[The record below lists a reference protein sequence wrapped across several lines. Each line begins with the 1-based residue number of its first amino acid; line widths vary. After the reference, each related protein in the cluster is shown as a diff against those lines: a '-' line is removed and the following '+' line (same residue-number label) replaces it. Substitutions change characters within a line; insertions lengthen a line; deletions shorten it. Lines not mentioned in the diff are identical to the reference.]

1 MKSKLP
7 FKTTLRLAMQ
17 GKTVTKIM
25 TVFLCAFSFA
35 LVGLATMGVFYNES
49 DVMAKALLHYMKNE
63 RHELVFSYF
72 NEVEQNNY
80 IPLKLVERIQEETG
94 LDFVQCYDYSL
105 YEVPGYFYHS
115 NSDLVSQ
122 SVDLL
127 SASDEAYEAC
137 GAELIAGRFAETIDE
152 IAIPLEL
159 FEAFRQNGYAY
170 NIQNYVYIED
180 GVLYTDFPYTF
191 SEKLQSY
198 VFSYGGT
205 VDYIDVDEEG
215 WFYIGMET
223 AENQKI
229 ETYDD
234 IIGKEFVF
242 FGDPAT
248 GSMGNE
254 SLYSV
259 KVSGIVDVGGA
270 NFIRR
275 SPYAILHSVAWR
287 ETFWSTLK
295 DKVRYMT
302 QVPAVDHDLA
312 RTCADLTMEMID
324 EYVEIYPEA
333 RDRNLISVGVE
344 GITGLVDPTLPNYYN
359 FWAGHKAYVFLGAVS
374 GAFFGIFSVLLC
386 WHLMTSMLAVQRIK
400 IGILRSL
407 GAGEKDVVKI
417 VLLFAFIL
425 SVFTFLLSLAFTLAG
440 YYGFLY
446 PAFYTPKW
454 GVSEF
459 FFTGWTVLIL
469 AGLSFG
475 VPLLCS
481 IVPLRKFLKKSIVDN
496 ISGNIRAR

>member
-35 LVGLATMGVFYNES
+35 LVGLATMDVFYNES

-80 IPLKLVERIQEETG
+80 IPLKLVELIQEETG

-229 ETYDD
+229 ETYED
-234 IIGKEFVF
+234 IIGKELVVM
-242 FGDPAT
+242 GDPET
-248 GSMGNE
+248 GRMGNE
-254 SLYSV
+254 GIYTLRI
-259 KVSGIVDVGGA
+259 SGIVDLAEAQIG
-270 NFIRR
+270 FTP
-275 SPYAILHSVAWR
+275 PYLALHSVAWR

-344 GITGLVDPTLPNYYN
+344 GITGLVDPTLPNDHN

-407 GAGEKDVVKI
+407 GANEADIKRIFFVE
-417 VLLFAFIL
+417 VLLIALCSFPLALGL
-425 SVFTFLLSLAFTLAG
+425 SALAYCGLLQPLTFRADF
-440 YYGFLY
+440 
-446 PAFYTPKW
+446 
-454 GVSEF
+454 GVSLLQF
-459 FFTGWTVLIL
+459 NGWTVLIL

>member
-80 IPLKLVERIQEETG
+80 IPLKLVDRIQEETG

-180 GVLYTDFPYTF
+180 GVLYTDFPF
-191 SEKLQSY
+191 EFDEERQRY
-198 VFSYGGT
+198 VYYYGGA

-215 WFYIGMET
+215 WFYIKADP
-223 AENQKI
+223 AEMQKI
-229 ETYDD
+229 GTYED
-234 IIGKEFVF
+234 IIGKELVVM
-242 FGDPAT
+242 GDPET
-248 GSMGNE
+248 GRMGNE
-254 SLYSV
+254 GIYPLRI
-259 KVSGIVDVGGA
+259 SGIVDLAEAHIGFSQRYLA
-270 NFIRR
+270 
-275 SPYAILHSVAWR
+275 LHSVAWW
-287 ETFWSTLK
+287 ETFGSTLK

-312 RTCADLTMEMID
+312 RT
-324 EYVEIYPEA
+324 
-333 RDRNLISVGVE
+333 
-344 GITGLVDPTLPNYYN
+344 
-359 FWAGHKAYVFLGAVS
+359 
-374 GAFFGIFSVLLC
+374 
-386 WHLMTSMLAVQRIK
+386 
-400 IGILRSL
+400 
-407 GAGEKDVVKI
+407 
-417 VLLFAFIL
+417 
-425 SVFTFLLSLAFTLAG
+425 
-440 YYGFLY
+440 
-446 PAFYTPKW
+446 
-454 GVSEF
+454 
-459 FFTGWTVLIL
+459 
-469 AGLSFG
+469 
-475 VPLLCS
+475 
-481 IVPLRKFLKKSIVDN
+481 
-496 ISGNIRAR
+496 

>member
-1 MKSKLP
+1 M
-7 FKTTLRLAMQ
+7 RIAMA
-17 GKTVTKIM
+17 GRVLTKIL
-25 TVFLCAFSFA
+25 TIFLCAFSFA
-35 LVGLATMGVFYNES
+35 LVGFATMGVFYNES
-49 DVMAKALLHYMKNE
+49 DVMTKALLHYMKKE
-63 RHELVFSYF
+63 RPELVFSYF

-80 IPLKLVERIQEETG
+80 IPLKWAERIQEETG

-115 NSDLVSQ
+115 NSDLISQ

-170 NIQNYVYIED
+170 NIQKYVYIED
-180 GVLYTDFPYTF
+180 GGLYTDFPYTF

-229 ETYDD
+229 ETYED

-287 ETFWSTLK
+287 EAFWPTLK
-295 DKVRYMT
+295 DRIRHLT
-302 QVPAVDHDLA
+302 QVPTDDYDLA
-312 RTCADLTMEMID
+312 KTCADLTLQMID
-324 EYVEIYPEA
+324 EYVVIYPEA
-333 RDRNLISVGVE
+333 RSKGSILVGVE
-344 GITGLVDPTLPNYYN
+344 GIAGLVDTTLPNDHN
-359 FWAGHKAYVFLGAVS
+359 FGQGIKHMFFWA
-374 GAFFGIFSVLLC
+374 
-386 WHLMTSMLAVQRIK
+386 
-400 IGILRSL
+400 
-407 GAGEKDVVKI
+407 
-417 VLLFAFIL
+417 
-425 SVFTFLLSLAFTLAG
+425 
-440 YYGFLY
+440 
-446 PAFYTPKW
+446 P
-454 GVSEF
+454 
-459 FFTGWTVLIL
+459 
-469 AGLSFG
+469 
-475 VPLLCS
+475 
-481 IVPLRKFLKKSIVDN
+481 
-496 ISGNIRAR
+496 